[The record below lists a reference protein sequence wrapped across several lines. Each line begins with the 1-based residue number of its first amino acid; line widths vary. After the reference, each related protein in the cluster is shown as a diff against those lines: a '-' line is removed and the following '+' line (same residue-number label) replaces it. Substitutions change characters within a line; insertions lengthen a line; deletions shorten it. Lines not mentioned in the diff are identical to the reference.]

1 MSRLTKHLEFIGCEK
16 AVAIL
21 VYVIED
27 ARQAQASCEEA
38 LPDFLYHLGVVRDLF
53 LPSRLV

>member
-1 MSRLTKHLEFIGCEK
+1 MSKHLEFIGCEK

-27 ARQAQASCEEA
+27 ARQAEASCEEA